1 MVEIFRRE
9 VAQAEHKLRLDDFL
23 FANVT
28 SLSKMYL
35 RDLLKEGKC
44 EVNGTTASSGQKL
57 RANDFVEIE
66 IDASAKTSMT
76 PEVIPLDI
84 IFEDEEILVVNK
96 PCGML
101 VHPTFANCGGTL
113 LNALAY
119 YFNHQLKNGEPPK
132 RMIRAGLV
140 HRLDKQTSGL
150 VLIAKTPRAHRI
162 LCGHFERRLVSKKY
176 TALVDG
182 VVEDDAGR
190 ISAPIGRYAET
201 KFWDVKED
209 GKNAETEF
217 RVVQRGEDSTLL
229 ELTPITGRT
238 NQLRIHCAHV
248 GHPIVGDDWYGGRE
262 FSRLC
267 LHASRLEFWHPGG
280 NRRVEVVSKFPKEFT
295 YTTGCQPV
303 ANESQKSATD

>member
-1 MVEIFRRE
+1 MTEIFRRE
-9 VAQAEHKLRLDDFL
+9 VGETEGRQRLDEFL
-23 FANVT
+23 FANIT

-35 RDLLKEGKC
+35 RDLLKDGKC
-44 EVNGTTASSGQKL
+44 EVNGTTAFSGQRL

-66 IDASAKTSMT
+66 IDPRAKTSMT
-76 PEVIPLDI
+76 PEAIPLDI
-84 IFEDEEILVVNK
+84 IFEDDEILVVNK
-96 PCGML
+96 PAGML
-101 VHPTFANCGGTL
+101 VHPTFANCSGTL

-119 YFNHQLKNGEPPK
+119 YFNYQIKNGEAPK
-132 RMIRAGLV
+132 RAIRAGLV
-140 HRLDKQTSGL
+140 HRLDKQTSGI

-182 VVEDDAGR
+182 VVKDDAGR
-190 ISAPIGRYAET
+190 ISAPIGRFAET

-217 RVVQRGEDSTLL
+217 RVFKRGDDSTLL

-238 NQLRIHCAHV
+238 NQLRIHCKHF
-248 GHPIVGDDWYGGRE
+248 GHPIIGDSWYGGRV

-267 LHASRLEFWHPGG
+267 LHASRLEFWHPSG
-280 NRRVEVVSKFPKEFT
+280 NRRIEIESGAPQEF
-295 YTTGCQPV
+295 
-303 ANESQKSATD
+303 ASFFADSEESQ